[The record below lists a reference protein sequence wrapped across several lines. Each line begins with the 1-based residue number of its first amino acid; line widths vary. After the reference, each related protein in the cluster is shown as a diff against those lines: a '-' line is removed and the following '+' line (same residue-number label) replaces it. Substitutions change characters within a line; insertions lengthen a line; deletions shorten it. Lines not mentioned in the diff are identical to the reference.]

1 MNTWRFSFSKPWIR
15 FQICMFVTE
24 KQGLGSCLVQIIHQ
38 VFSQSFLTV
47 QFFYTA
53 VALFFLTTTTVY
65 HPEGH
70 SSRWVI
76 CILTSWCA
84 DHLGFF
90 PLLLFSCS
98 YLLIFQASLVLI
110 LSRLKPKVLHGP
122 NINNPLDLVLSCLCF
137 CKIDFPAWQTE
148 KFEDVIYLIQ
158 HNTLMILKS
167 CPWNLAKWHIDSV

>member
-1 MNTWRFSFSKPWIR
+1 VSWILED
-15 FQICMFVTE
+15 FHSQSLELVFKYV
-24 KQGLGSCLVQIIHQ
+24 CLWLRNRVWVHVWFKLIHQ

-84 DHLGFF
+84 DHLGYF

-98 YLLIFQASLVLI
+98 YILIFQASLILI
-110 LSRLKPKVLHGP
+110 LSRFKPKVLHGP
-122 NINNPLDLVLSCLCF
+122 NINNPLDLVLSCPCF
-137 CKIDFPAWQTE
+137 CKIDFPAWQL
-148 KFEDVIYLIQ
+148 KNLKMLFISFNI
-158 HNTLMILKS
+158 ILLWS
-167 CPWNLAKWHIDSV
+167 WSLVLEI